1 MPMPK
6 PLPPADDPNLLQ
18 CRCDKDYALLE
29 MCCKRLGIIGEE
41 KKRLGKGHK
50 AMGRA
55 EREHIW
61 KVLELTTEGP
71 LESLIDLIQEESL
84 IEPQE

>member
-6 PLPPADDPNLLQ
+6 PLPPADDPNLLH
-18 CRCDKDYALLE
+18 CGCDKDDALLE
-29 MCCKRLGIIGEE
+29 MYCERLEIIGEE
-41 KKRLGKGHK
+41 KKHLENGHK

-71 LESLIDLIQEESL
+71 LKSLIDLIQEESL
-84 IEPQE
+84 MKPQK